1 MNYKYFQVTRASINQ
16 SINQM
21 ESRLSKQN
29 KNIQYSIKTSK
40 KKSGLKNIIS
50 KSFKMW
56 FKIRNRSTD
65 SKMKLGKG
73 SINIKNITNQKTFTG
88 MTLSVM

>member
-1 MNYKYFQVTRASINQ
+1 
-16 SINQM
+16 
-21 ESRLSKQN
+21 
-29 KNIQYSIKTSK
+29 
-40 KKSGLKNIIS
+40 
-50 KSFKMW
+50 MW